1 MNLRLMA
8 IIGGTFAFTVAIA
21 ALVVW
26 VLVSGE
32 KAASDGSKQFAAAL
46 VGGPAPKGTDEYVRG
61 VRSRFGEISSAR
73 VIDTRNHRVGR
84 GNRSRT
90 FHLSDVLL
98 QTAKGPVV
106 IELEFDGLGII
117 SKDISDVYE
126 LPPHDVP
133 DSALT
138 DEEFV
143 ALAKAYE
150 RRGGSFASD
159 LSVASAEVPDAV
171 KALPAKVRRLQPKV
185 TPSPELRDAQ
195 RRLKCVQKAKGDVEK
210 MAACA

>member
-106 IELEFDGLGII
+106 IELKFDGMGII

-150 RRGGSFASD
+150 RRGGFFASD

-171 KALPAKVRRLQPKV
+171 KALPAKVRRFSRRSRRHREVRK
-185 TPSPELRDAQ
+185 AQ
-195 RRLKCVQKAKGDVEK
+195 RMLKCVQKAKGDVEK

>member
-8 IIGGTFAFTVAIA
+8 IIGGSFAFTAAVS

-61 VRSRFGEISSAR
+61 VRSRFGAITSAR
-73 VIDTRNHRVGR
+73 VIDTRNHRTGR
-84 GNRSRT
+84 GNNART
-90 FHLSDVLL
+90 YHLSDVLL
-98 QTAKGPVV
+98 QTAKGPAV

-117 SKDISDVYE
+117 SKDISEVYE
-126 LPPHDVP
+126 LAPRDVP
-133 DSALT
+133 DDALS
-138 DEEFV
+138 DNEFV

-150 RRGGSFASD
+150 RRGGHPASD
-159 LSVASAEVPDAV
+159 LSVARVEVPDAV
-171 KALPAKVRRLQPKV
+171 TKRPAKVRRLHPKI

-195 RRLKCVQKAKGDVEK
+195 RRLKCVQQAKGDVEK
-210 MAACA
+210 LAACA